1 MMNRRMISVLLFALL
16 VSGGASAG
24 LYRMITS
31 RMPSSKPT
39 QSNKLFVAAHNLD
52 PGALLK
58 ETDIVE
64 TDWPGVVP
72 PGVLN
77 AKADI
82 VGRGVVAAIYEKEP
96 IVETRIGARGAGA
109 GFAANIP
116 DGMRAVAVRV
126 NEVVGVAGFVVPGT
140 HVDILVTGNAP
151 NSGDGT
157 MVKTILQD
165 IEVLSAGQNFQR
177 DAEGKPVSVQVV
189 NLLVTPDQ
197 AEVLSLASN
206 ETKIQLV
213 LRNPIDRKVAAT
225 KGAAMGQ
232 LFSDGKPRPVR
243 TRTIVAASA
252 APVPRV
258 EIPPVVEMIN
268 GIKRVQT
275 TFPGVKP

>member
-1 MMNRRMISVLLFALL
+1 MISVLLFALL

-31 RMPSSKPT
+31 RMPSKQV
-39 QSNKLFVAAHNLD
+39 QSNKLFVAAHNLE

-58 ETDIVE
+58 DNDIVE
-64 TDWPGVVP
+64 TDWNGVVP
-72 PGVLN
+72 AGVLN

-82 VGRGVVAAIYEKEP
+82 VGRGVVATIYEKEP

-109 GFAANIP
+109 GFAASIP

-140 HVDILVTGNAP
+140 HVDILVTGNSP
-151 NSGDGT
+151 NMTDGT

-177 DAEGKPVSVQVV
+177 DAEGKPVLVQVV
-189 NLLVTPDQ
+189 NMLVTPDQ

-206 ETKIQLV
+206 EMKVQLV
-213 LRNPIDRKVAAT
+213 LRNPIDRKTATT
-225 KGAAMGQ
+225 KGAALGE
-232 LFSDGKPRPVR
+232 LFGGPRLVR
-243 TRTIVAASA
+243 TRTMP
-252 APVPRV
+252 APAPRMAPV

-268 GIKRVQT
+268 GTKRMQT
-275 TFPGVKP
+275 TFPGAKL